1 MLKRVGLMLNKEKHQ
16 LIMGKILRDIYS
28 DTSIS
33 SLIGFKGGTCAYFF
47 YDLTRF
53 SVDLDFDLFSSDLP
67 AEALALPK
75 PTAERRSAQA
85 GEAVQELVYEKIG
98 GMLGKYGEVKDNY
111 IKRNTIF
118 FLLSYGDADHNVKVE
133 VNVRIL
139 APDIREHYE
148 MKEYLGISLL
158 AAKKDYLF
166 ASKLA
171 ALTDRRSLAMRDIY
185 DIWFFAENS
194 WDINAEVL
202 KARTGKTIKK
212 HIADCIPVV
221 EAVKDNE
228 ILRGLAEL
236 LPGEKEKA
244 WVKTHLR
251 KEAVFLLKN
260 YQSVLK

>member
-1 MLKRVGLMLNKEKHQ
+1 MLYKEKHQ
-16 LIMGKILRDIYS
+16 LIMGQILRDIYS

-47 YDLTRF
+47 YGLTRF
-53 SVDLDFDLFSSDLP
+53 SVDLDFDLFLTD
-67 AEALALPK
+67 EATQK
-75 PTAERRSAQA
+75 
-85 GEAVQELVYEKIG
+85 LVYEKIG
-98 GMLGKYGEVKDNY
+98 GMLGKYGEVKDDH

-118 FLLSYGDADHNVKVE
+118 FLLSYGDTDHNVKIE

-139 APDIREHYE
+139 MPDIKEHYAV
-148 MKEYLGISLL
+148 KEYLGIAMLVG
-158 AAKKDYLF
+158 KKDYLF

-171 ALTDRRSLAMRDIY
+171 ALTTRKETAMRDIY
-185 DIWFFAENS
+185 DVWFFGTHR
-194 WDINAEVL
+194 WDINAEVIH
-202 KARTGKTIKK
+202 ARTNKTIKAYM
-212 HIADCIPVV
+212 ADCIPVV

-251 KEAVFLLKN
+251 KEVIFLLKN
-260 YQSVLK
+260 YQSVLQ

>member
-1 MLKRVGLMLNKEKHQ
+1 MLNKEKHQ
-16 LIMGKILRDIYS
+16 LIMGQILRDIYS

-33 SLIGFKGGTCAYFF
+33 SRIGFKGGTCAYFF
-47 YDLTRF
+47 YGLTRF
-53 SVDLDFDLFSSDLP
+53 SVDLDFDLFSSD
-67 AEALALPK
+67 EATQK
-75 PTAERRSAQA
+75 
-85 GEAVQELVYEKIG
+85 LVYEKIG
-98 GMLGKYGEVKDNY
+98 GMLGKYGEIKDNY

-139 APDIREHYE
+139 MPDIKEHYE
-148 MKEYLGISLL
+148 IKEYLGISMFVG
-158 AAKKDYLF
+158 KKDCLF

-171 ALTDRRSLAMRDIY
+171 ALTDRRLLAMRDIY
-185 DIWFFAENS
+185 DIWFFAKNN
-194 WDINAEVL
+194 WDINAEVI
-202 KARTGKTIKK
+202 KARTDKTVKE
-212 HIADCIPVV
+212 HIANCVTTI

-260 YQSVLK
+260 CMSVLK

>member
-1 MLKRVGLMLNKEKHQ
+1 MFDKEKHQ
-16 LIMGKILRDIYS
+16 LIMGQILRDIYM

-47 YDLTRF
+47 YGLARF
-53 SVDLDFDLFSSDLP
+53 SVDLDFDLLSTD
-67 AEALALPK
+67 EAIQK
-75 PTAERRSAQA
+75 
-85 GEAVQELVYEKIG
+85 LVHGKLHGILE
-98 GMLGKYGEVKDNY
+98 KYGDIKDDC

-133 VNVRIL
+133 VSVRMLMSNIK
-139 APDIREHYE
+139 ECYE
-148 MKEYLGISLL
+148 VKEYLGISML
-158 AAKKDYLF
+158 AGKKDYLF

-171 ALTDRRSLAMRDIY
+171 ALTTRSETAMRDIY
-185 DIWFFAENS
+185 DVWFFSTNH
-194 WDINAEVL
+194 WDINEEVI
-202 KARTGKTIKK
+202 KARTGKTTKEYIV
-212 HIADCIPVV
+212 DCIPVV

-251 KEAVFLLKN
+251 KEVVFLLKN